1 MSKLGEMTVITFK
14 THLTREGNL
23 EPLLTLVE
31 VLVELQPVL
40 AEETNKSQVY
50 IVKLNYRYPILVFKK
65 SVCDNFVKKPFNFK
79 FLMP

>member
-1 MSKLGEMTVITFK
+1 MITFK

-50 IVKLNYRYPILVFKK
+50 IVKLNHREPILVFKK
-65 SVCDNFVKKPFNFK
+65 SVCDNFVKKPFYFN